1 MNAEALPPNSPLTQ
15 PVTRSAPIL
24 PFARP
29 LPVKTLLWA
38 KRLRL
43 IRRLG
48 LAVLAVVLLLNC
60 GVFWWSFQTQADWDR
75 RYRQLLSLRRESRDI
90 TMLKESLLGDLA
102 GDVALQQNLSIP
114 HPDRTVVLAAS
125 PERGDRTLIDS
136 AIPVAERLDTSVGY

>member
-15 PVTRSAPIL
+15 PAPRPAPVL
-24 PFARP
+24 PFSRP

-48 LAVLAVVLLLNC
+48 LAVLAVLLLLNC
-60 GVFWWSFQTQADWDR
+60 GVFWWSFQTQTDWDQQ
-75 RYRQLLSLRRESRDI
+75 YRQLLNLRRESRNI

-102 GDVALQQNLSIP
+102 GDVVSQKNLSIP
-114 HPDRTVVLAAS
+114 RPDRTVVLAAS
-125 PERGDRTLIDS
+125 PERVHRALVEPSTQS
-136 AIPVAERLDTSVGY
+136 ERLDTSVGY